1 MKRKHVIGIIVI
13 VLLVAAVFTGRYI
26 YKERYSDEM
35 KKSLVI
41 TNGATTKFK
50 AIGIAWK
57 NNVVLQKTNKKDYFI
72 PKILEIE
79 ESKVRLVALT
89 EDNKLLKSDEF
100 LFEQKLVDPD
110 KPREVTIKNVM
121 NQKLIL
127 NVVTGKSDIKVLK
140 MPKEYKW
147 EYTDRITGGN
157 QFIKV
162 LFKAKTK
169 YAYEVTL
176 HGKGGKHG
184 YSGKTE
190 GGKEAVVEWDQPAD
204 NLQNSWVRLIKK

>member
-13 VLLVAAVFTGRYI
+13 VLLVAAVFAGRSI

-79 ESKVRLVALT
+79 ES
-89 EDNKLLKSDEF
+89 
-100 LFEQKLVDPD
+100 
-110 KPREVTIKNVM
+110 
-121 NQKLIL
+121 
-127 NVVTGKSDIKVLK
+127 
-140 MPKEYKW
+140 
-147 EYTDRITGGN
+147 
-157 QFIKV
+157 
-162 LFKAKTK
+162 
-169 YAYEVTL
+169 
-176 HGKGGKHG
+176 
-184 YSGKTE
+184 
-190 GGKEAVVEWDQPAD
+190 
-204 NLQNSWVRLIKK
+204 